1 MQNSADTI
9 NFYFAQNGYVA
20 TEVDADSA
28 ATFMYYLY
36 VNKFGSWYLMRQ
48 EAISATQYEC
58 KFAKGIA
65 TVGTDWRNSDIW
77 TGRDTAVYAFV
88 DAVFKDL

>member
-20 TEVDADSA
+20 TEVDADSS
-28 ATFMYYLY
+28 ATYMYYLY

-48 EAISATQYEC
+48 QAINATQYEC

-65 TVGTDWRNSDIW
+65 AIGTDWLNSTIW
-77 TGRDTAVYAFV
+77 TGRVSATYAFA